1 MKNKKA
7 FTLIEII
14 LVVAIIGMLAWIL
27 FKTYITMSQIAF
39 RVEQQKIVN
48 QELLFVTETLQNLSN
63 RNEID
68 YSKYNDDTIENNI
81 NLVETK
87 WLANILY
94 MTGDDGSVSIF
105 SSGNCVALNER
116 LDREKLE
123 IWCNLV
129 LQKDD
134 KSIVLTK
141 DLVYIT
147 DALFKLIPFADDESY
162 IQDSGLCE
170 SNYLACIGDPGF
182 WFVANIYNRWHDTSR
197 TNNVSVFVQ
206 QFFNI

>member
-1 MKNKKA
+1 MIAKTNKKA
-7 FTLIEII
+7 FTLIEVI

-48 QELLFVTETLQNLSN
+48 QELLFVTETLQNLAN

-68 YSKYNDDTIENNI
+68 YTKYQENNI
-81 NLVETK
+81 SLVDSK

-94 MTGDDGSVSIF
+94 MTGEDWVISMF
-105 SSGNCVALNER
+105 SSWNCVALNDE
-116 LDREKLE
+116 LSGKNLE
-123 IWCNLV
+123 IWCNLM

-134 KSIVLTK
+134 KNIVLTK
-141 DLVYIT
+141 DLVYMT
-147 DALFKLIPFADDESY
+147 DSLFKIIPFANDESY
-162 IQDSGLCE
+162 RQDDELCE
-170 SNYLACIGDPGF
+170 SNYLACIWDPWF
-182 WFVANIYNRWHDTSR
+182 WFVANIYNRGHDDSR
-197 TNNVSVFVQ
+197 TNNVSIFVQ